1 MGLPIPANQLKAK
14 LLAEG
19 LTTSERFDA
28 LEQEA
33 NLKNQNLIDILVS
46 EHIADKNYLNRLVAD
61 FLGVE
66 IVNFNV
72 TPIDPEIV
80 KLIPEE
86 VSRQRQIL
94 VFSKNTDGSL
104 NVAMADP
111 SDLSTTSYLSQHL
124 GARIITYLANQ
135 EDLNRGY
142 TVYGSQMTSDFKA
155 IIEKNIQDSIRA
167 QAKGGE
173 KEGAELPIVAVVDNI
188 MSYAVSLR
196 ASDIHI
202 EIMED
207 VTIVR
212 YRIDGIL
219 YEIMRIPKLVHTAV
233 VARIKILSGLK
244 LDEHYEPQDGRFRHS
259 AANQMVDVRVSILP
273 TFYGEKIVMRLLE
286 ASQKPL
292 SLEELGFLP
301 EVAKLIRD
309 NLKKTYGMILA
320 AGPTGAGKTTTL
332 YALMNILNKPN
343 VNIVTIE
350 DPIEYNMRYVN
361 QSQVNVRAGITFAAG
376 LRAILRQD
384 PNIIMVGE
392 IRDKETAGIAVQS
405 ALTGHLLLSSIHTND
420 APTAVPRL
428 FDLEIPPFLV
438 GSVLNLVIAQRLV
451 RQACKNCIYSYE
463 PDADVKEIVEKQV
476 KELNIRV
483 RGYELPKLLYR
494 GKGCNICNNTGYRGR
509 LGIYEVFEV
518 TEGIRKI
525 VVNPQFDLDALRV
538 KAEEEGM
545 ITMFEDGLRK
555 AELGMTTIEEVL
567 RVIRE

>member
-14 LLAEG
+14 LLSEG

-94 VFSKNTDGSL
+94 VFSKNSDGSL

-111 SDLSTTSYLSQHL
+111 SDLSTTSFLSQHL
-124 GARIITYLANQ
+124 GTRIITYLANQ

-167 QAKGGE
+167 QTRGGE
-173 KEGAELPIVAVVDNI
+173 KEEAELPIVAVVDNI

-361 QSQVNVRAGITFAAG
+361 QSQVNARAGITFAAG

-428 FDLEIPPFLV
+428 FDLDVPPFLV

-463 PDADVKEIVEKQV
+463 PDADTKEIVEKQV

-483 RGYELPKLLYR
+483 SGYELPKLLYR

-518 TEGIRKI
+518 TEGVRKI
-525 VVNPQFDLDALRV
+525 IVNPQFDLDALRA
-538 KAEEEGM
+538 KAEEDGM

>member
-1 MGLPIPANQLKAK
+1 MSLPIPANQLKAK

-19 LTTSERFDA
+19 LITSERFDA

-33 NLKNQNLIDILVS
+33 NLKNQSLIDILVS
-46 EHIADKNYLNRLVAD
+46 EHIADKNYLNRLLAD

-72 TPIDPEIV
+72 TPIDPEVV

-124 GARIITYLANQ
+124 SARIITYLANQ

-142 TVYGSQMTSDFKA
+142 TVYGSQMTSDFKT

-167 QAKGGE
+167 QTSGGQ
-173 KEGAELPIVAVVDNI
+173 KEEAELPIVAVVDNI

-196 ASDIHI
+196 ASDVHI

-219 YEIMRIPKLVHTAV
+219 YEIMRIPKLVHTAI

-273 TFYGEKIVMRLLE
+273 TFYGEKMVMRLLE

-301 EVAKLIRD
+301 EVAKTIRD

-361 QSQVNVRAGITFAAG
+361 QSQVNVRAGVTFASG

-392 IRDKETAGIAVQS
+392 IRDKETASIAVQS

-420 APTAVPRL
+420 APTTVPRL
-428 FDLEIPPFLV
+428 FDLDIPPFLV

-463 PDADVKEIVEKQV
+463 PDADTKEVVKKQV
-476 KELNIRV
+476 EELNIRV
-483 RGYELPKLLYR
+483 RGYELPKLLYK
-494 GKGCNICNNTGYRGR
+494 GKGCNICNGTGYRGR
-509 LGIYEVFEV
+509 LGIYEVLEV
-518 TEGIRKI
+518 TESIRKI
-525 VVNPQFDLDALRV
+525 LVSPQFDLDMLRT

-545 ITMFEDGLRK
+545 ISMFEDGLRK

>member
-14 LLAEG
+14 LLSEG

-94 VFSKNTDGSL
+94 VFSKNSDGSL

-111 SDLSTTSYLSQHL
+111 SDLSTTSFLSQHL
-124 GARIITYLANQ
+124 GTRIITYLANQ

-167 QAKGGE
+167 QTRGGE
-173 KEGAELPIVAVVDNI
+173 KEEAELPIVAVVDNI

-361 QSQVNVRAGITFAAG
+361 QSQVNARAGITFAAG

-428 FDLEIPPFLV
+428 FDLDVPPFLV

-463 PDADVKEIVEKQV
+463 PDADTKEIVEKQV

-483 RGYELPKLLYR
+483 SGYELPKLLYR

-518 TEGIRKI
+518 TEGVRKI
-525 VVNPQFDLDALRV
+525 IVNPQFDLDALRV

>member
-1 MGLPIPANQLKAK
+1 MSLPIPANQLKSR
-14 LLAEG
+14 LVAEG
-19 LTTSERFDA
+19 LVEPEKFDA

-46 EHIADKNYLNRLVAD
+46 EHIADKNYLNRLLAD

-66 IVNFNV
+66 IVNFNI

-94 VFSKNTDGSL
+94 VFSKKEDGSL

-111 SDLSTTSYLSQHL
+111 SDLSTTTYLAQHL
-124 GARIITYLANQ
+124 GARIITYLATQ

-142 TVYGSQMTSDFKA
+142 TVYGSQMTSDFKT

-167 QAKGGE
+167 QTRGGE
-173 KEGAELPIVAVVDNI
+173 KEETELPIVAVVDNI

-196 ASDIHI
+196 ASDVHI

-219 YEIMRIPKLVHTAV
+219 YEIMRIPKLVHTAI

-273 TFYGEKIVMRLLE
+273 TFYGEKMVMRLLE

-301 EVAKLIRD
+301 EMAKTIRD

-361 QSQVNVRAGITFAAG
+361 QSQVNARAGITFASG

-428 FDLEIPPFLV
+428 FDLDVPPFLV

-463 PDADVKEIVEKQV
+463 PDEDTKEIVKKQV
-476 KELNIRV
+476 EELHLHV
-483 RGYELPKLLYR
+483 GGYELPKLLYK

-509 LGIYEVFEV
+509 LGIYEAFEV
-518 TEGIRKI
+518 TENIRKI
-525 VVNPQFDLDALRV
+525 LVNPQFDLDALRA
-538 KAEEEGM
+538 KADEEGM
-545 ITMFEDGLRK
+545 ISMFEDGLRK

>member
-1 MGLPIPANQLKAK
+1 MGLPIPANQLKGK

-19 LTTSERFDA
+19 LITPEKFDA

-33 NLKNQNLIDILVS
+33 GLKNQSLLDILVS
-46 EHIADKNYLNRLVAD
+46 EHVADKNYLNRLIAD

-66 IVNFNV
+66 IVNFNT
-72 TPIDPEIV
+72 TPIDPEVV

-86 VSRQRQIL
+86 VSRQREIL
-94 VFSKNTDGSL
+94 VFSRGADGSL

-111 SDLSTTSYLSQHL
+111 SDLSTITYLSQHL
-124 GARIITYLANQ
+124 GTKISVFLADQ
-135 EDLNRGY
+135 QDLNRGY

-167 QAKGGE
+167 QTKGGQ
-173 KEGAELPIVAVVDNI
+173 KEEAELPIVAVVDNI

-196 ASDIHI
+196 ASDVHI

-219 YEIMRIPKLVHTAV
+219 YEIMRIPKLVHTAI

-273 TFYGEKIVMRLLE
+273 TFYGEKMVMRLLE

-301 EVAKLIRD
+301 EAAKTIRD

-361 QSQVNVRAGITFAAG
+361 QAQVNARAGVTFASG

-392 IRDKETAGIAVQS
+392 IRDKETANIAVQS

-420 APTAVPRL
+420 APTTIPRL
-428 FDLEIPPFLV
+428 FDLDVPPFLV

-463 PDADVKEIVEKQV
+463 PDEDTKAIVKKQV
-476 KELNIRV
+476 EELNIRV
-483 RGYELPKLLYR
+483 RGYTLPKLLYK

-518 TEGIRKI
+518 TENIRKI
-525 VVNPQFDLDALRV
+525 LVSPQFDLDALRA

-545 ITMFEDGLRK
+545 TTMFEDGLRK

>member
-1 MGLPIPANQLKAK
+1 MALPIPANQLKAK
-14 LLAEG
+14 LLSEG

-33 NLKNQNLIDILVS
+33 GLKNQNLIDILVS

-72 TPIDPEIV
+72 TPIDPDVV

-94 VFSKNTDGSL
+94 VFSKNADGSL

-124 GARIITYLANQ
+124 NSRIITYLANQ

-167 QAKGGE
+167 QTRGGE
-173 KEGAELPIVAVVDNI
+173 KEEAELPIVAVVDNI

-428 FDLEIPPFLV
+428 FDLDVPPFLV

-463 PDADVKEIVEKQV
+463 PDADTKEIVEKQV

-483 RGYELPKLLYR
+483 SGYELPKLLYR

-518 TEGIRKI
+518 TEGVRKI
-525 VVNPQFDLDALRV
+525 IVNPQFDLDALRA
-538 KAEEEGM
+538 KAEEDGM